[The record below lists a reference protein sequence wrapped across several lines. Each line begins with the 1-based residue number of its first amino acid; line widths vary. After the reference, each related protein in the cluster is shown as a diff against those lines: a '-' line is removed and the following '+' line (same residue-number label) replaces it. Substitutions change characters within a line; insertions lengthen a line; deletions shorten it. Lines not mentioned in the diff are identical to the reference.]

1 MNQAARIISIY
12 AADTSGVCSALYE
25 YGGMTVIHDA
35 SGCNSTY
42 TTHDEPRWYDKKSMI
57 FISGITEKD
66 AVMGNDDKFID
77 DLVIAAKEL
86 KPAFIALCASP
97 LPAMIGTDLDAIA
110 YAVEDETGIP
120 SFAVKTNGMQS
131 YISGADNA
139 FLALA
144 KKFADCSDDELC
156 QPTDNPFVFNMN
168 AMNLM
173 FGKSDTAAQT
183 SADSESGL
191 HPQEDTFT
199 KIKVN
204 LLGVTPL
211 DFPKKESIDAL
222 SDYIK
227 NSGFE
232 LNSCVGVNTDL
243 NEFKKLRKA
252 DVNLLLS
259 STGKSL
265 ADYLYK
271 EYEIP
276 CVTGV
281 PYGETLPKLIKDFL
295 KLSFEKKINIPVPNL
310 IRDNDCKASDDE
322 IKRIIDIHK
331 KPFDNNVNKPLTGKV
346 AILGE
351 SILSTSLASALFL
364 DSGIEATVIETVG
377 EGDLSVLLSD
387 DKRFEDE
394 NLLERDLK
402 NYDTIIA
409 DPMFKPICME
419 KKFIPLPHEAFSG
432 RCYTK
437 EAPNIINCTLNLLN

>member
-144 KKFADCSDDELC
+144 KKFADCSEDELC
-156 QPTDNPFVFNMN
+156 QPVKNPFVFNMN

-191 HPQEDTFT
+191 RPQEDTFR

-232 LNSCVGVNTDL
+232 LNACVGVNTDL
-243 NEFKKLRKA
+243 NEFKNLRKA

-281 PYGETLPKLIKDFL
+281 PYGVNLPEAIKDFL
-295 KLSFEKKINIPVPNL
+295 KISFEKKINISVPDL
-310 IRDNDCKASDDE
+310 IRDNDLETSDDE

-331 KPFDNNVNKPLTGKV
+331 KPIGNSIDNKV

-364 DSGIEATVIETVG
+364 DSGTEATVIETVG

-409 DPMFKPICME
+409 DPMFKPICEE
-419 KKFIPLPHEAFSG
+419 KRFIPLPHEAFSG